1 MVVSMISALIFVIS
15 LAALG
20 QFALL
25 SWRAAFLTVAAKPVS
40 EEIRAALGAYAPAS
54 ETENFQSAAEWL
66 KLSPN
71 LGGEDRRIW
80 PVRLY
85 FVALRGISAATKF
98 VAPSMAGWSQREMS
112 ACARFVAVVAG
123 ERLQRNR
130 LCMAQM
136 QSF

>member
-1 MVVSMISALIFVIS
+1 MIAALIFVIS

-20 QFALL
+20 QFTLL

-40 EEIRAALGAYAPAS
+40 EEIRSALGAYAASS
-54 ETENFQSAAEWL
+54 ETENFKSAAEWL

-71 LGGEDRRIW
+71 LCGEDRKIW

-85 FVALRGISAATKF
+85 FVALRGISAAAKF
-98 VAPSMAGWSQREMS
+98 VAPSMAGWSQREIG
-112 ACARFVAVVAG
+112 ACARYIAVVAG